1 MENHQAF
8 ESTDTYFALFF
19 FFLPIRI
26 LNIMYDILGINTL
39 FILSH
44 NVLVN
49 HIMNKLLS
57 PLLFDRCKNLV

>member
-1 MENHQAF
+1 
-8 ESTDTYFALFF
+8 
-19 FFLPIRI
+19 
-26 LNIMYDILGINTL
+26 MYDILGINTL